1 MFAFLLRRL
10 LSTLAVLLCVISITF
25 LLVRIAPGGPFS
37 RERKLPPAIEQQL
50 VAKYQLD
57 GSLSSQ
63 FSRYLG
69 NLASGQL
76 GISTKYRDRS
86 VNELIAQSLPV
97 SLTLGSA
104 ALLISTLAGI
114 WLGALAATK
123 KGSWMDTVAML
134 AALALL
140 SLPMFVAGPLLA
152 LFFAIKLPLLPVGGW
167 NSPQSILLPA
177 LTLAGPAIA
186 YVARLT
192 RSSLL
197 EVLGQDYIRTARAK
211 GLSELT
217 VTYRHALKVGILPV
231 ISFLGPLAANL
242 LTGSIVVESVF
253 NLPGAGS
260 FFVNSIVNRDVFLLG
275 GIVIVYCTLLCVLN
289 LFADAAYAWLNPRI
303 RLAD

>member
-10 LSTLAVLLCVISITF
+10 ASTLAVLACVISITF
-25 LLVRIAPGGPFS
+25 LLVRLAPGGPFS

-50 VAKYQLD
+50 AAKYQLD
-57 GSLSSQ
+57 GSLTSQ
-63 FSRYLG
+63 FTRYLT

-97 SLTLGSA
+97 SLTLGFA
-104 ALLISTLAGI
+104 ALLLSTGSGI
-114 WLGALAATK
+114 WLGALAATR
-123 KGSWMDTVAML
+123 KGTWTDTAAML
-134 AALALL
+134 SALALL

-152 LFFAIKLPLLPVGGW
+152 LFLAIKLPLLPVGGW
-167 NSPQSILLPA
+167 NSPQSIILPA

-197 EVLGQDYIRTARAK
+197 EVLGQDFVRTARAK
-211 GLSELT
+211 GLAERA
-217 VTYRHALKVGILPV
+217 VTYRHALKVAILPV
-231 ISFLGPLAANL
+231 VSFLGPLAANL

-275 GIVIVYCTLLCVLN
+275 GIVIVYCTLLCALN
-289 LFADAAYAWLNPRI
+289 LLADAAYAWLNPRI

>member
-10 LSTLAVLLCVISITF
+10 ASTLAVLLCVISITF
-25 LLVRIAPGGPFS
+25 LLVRLAPGGPFS
-37 RERKLPPAIEQQL
+37 RERKLPPVIEQQL
-50 VAKYQLD
+50 AAKYQLD
-57 GSLSSQ
+57 GSLASQ
-63 FSRYLG
+63 FTRYLS

-104 ALLISTLAGI
+104 ALLLSTCSGV
-114 WLGALAATK
+114 WLGALAATR
-123 KGSWMDTVAML
+123 KGSWTDTAAML
-134 AALALL
+134 SALALL

-152 LFFAIKLPLLPVGGW
+152 LFFAIKIPLLPVGGW
-167 NSPQSILLPA
+167 NSPQSIILPA

-197 EVLGQDYIRTARAK
+197 EVLGQDFVRTARAK
-211 GLSELT
+211 GLSERA
-217 VTYRHALKVGILPV
+217 VTYRHALKVAILPV
-231 ISFLGPLAANL
+231 VSFLGPLAANL

-275 GIVIVYCTLLCVLN
+275 GIVIVYCTLLCGLN
-289 LFADAAYAWLNPRI
+289 LLADVAYAWLNPRI

>member
-10 LSTLAVLLCVISITF
+10 GSTLAVLLCVISITF
-25 LLVRIAPGGPFS
+25 LLVRLAPGGPFS
-37 RERKLPPAIEQQL
+37 RERKLPPVIEQQL

-57 GSLSSQ
+57 GSLTSQ
-63 FSRYLG
+63 FARYLA

-104 ALLISTLAGI
+104 ALAVSTLAGI
-114 WLGALAATK
+114 WLGALAATR
-123 KGSWMDTVAML
+123 KGTWTDTVAML
-134 AALALL
+134 SALALL

-152 LFFAIKLPLLPVGGW
+152 LLFAIKLPLLPVGGW
-167 NSPQSILLPA
+167 NSPQSIILPA

-197 EVLGQDYIRTARAK
+197 EVLGQDFVRTARAK
-211 GLSELT
+211 GLSERT
-217 VTYRHALKVGILPV
+217 VTYRHALKVAILPV
-231 ISFLGPLAANL
+231 VSFLGPLAANL

-260 FFVNSIVNRDVFLLG
+260 FFVNSIINRDVFLLG
-275 GIVIVYCTLLCVLN
+275 GIVIVYCTLLCALN
-289 LFADAAYAWLNPRI
+289 LLADAAYAWLNPRI

>member
-1 MFAFLLRRL
+1 M
-10 LSTLAVLLCVISITF
+10 ISITF
-25 LLVRIAPGGPFS
+25 LLVRLAPGGPFS
-37 RERKLPPAIEQQL
+37 RERKLPPVIEQQL
-50 VAKYQLD
+50 AAKYQLD
-57 GSLSSQ
+57 GSLASQ
-63 FSRYLG
+63 FTRYLS

-97 SLTLGSA
+97 SLILGSA
-104 ALLISTLAGI
+104 ALFLSTISGI
-114 WLGALAATK
+114 WLGALAATR
-123 KGSWMDTVAML
+123 KGTWTDTTAML
-134 AALALL
+134 SALALL

-152 LFFAIKLPLLPVGGW
+152 LFLAIKLPLLPVGGW
-167 NSPQSILLPA
+167 NSPQSIILPA

-197 EVLGQDYIRTARAK
+197 EVLGQDFIRTARAK
-211 GLSELT
+211 GLAERAI
-217 VTYRHALKVGILPV
+217 TYRHALKVGILPV
-231 ISFLGPLAANL
+231 VSFLGPLAANL

-260 FFVNSIVNRDVFLLG
+260 FFVNSIINRDVFLLG
-275 GIVIVYCTLLCVLN
+275 GIVIVYCTLLCTLN
-289 LFADAAYAWLNPRI
+289 LLADAAYAWLNPRI